1 MSEEKNTPTVEEAP
15 DPATPEAYK
24 QFASKQEHDEY
35 INTVIEDR
43 LKRKDQKLEEDKERI
58 EREAREKALKDNE
71 DWKALAQTH
80 AETIAKHEKK
90 IEGLQAQVQQQA
102 EVEDRNKGLETRLR
116 GIIKPRLEQVPELF
130 RPFVESMDVETQ
142 AEWFEINADKLDDTP
157 AEDDDPKA
165 ETLVGIVG
173 KRPAGQPPTGAPAAG
188 GPDKQKAEEAKQGQR
203 QLGISRI

>member
-58 EREAREKALKDNE
+58 EREAKQKALKDNE

-80 AETIAKHEKK
+80 AETIEKHEKK
-90 IEGLQAQVQQQA
+90 IEGLQSQVQQQA

-116 GIIKPRLEQVPELF
+116 GIIKPKLEQVPELF
-130 RPFVESMDVETQ
+130 RPFVEGMGVEEQ
-142 AEWFEINADKLDDTP
+142 AEWFEKNADKLEGTSP
-157 AEDDDPKA
+157 PEEAEE
-165 ETLVGIVG
+165 ETSFTS
-173 KRPAGQPPTGAPAAG
+173 KRPAGQPPTGAPAVG
-188 GPDKQKAEEAKQGQR
+188 GPDKQKVEEAKQGQR